1 MPEYVNARIWK
12 ETRRLLRLIAAQS
25 GEQMVQVMHRLCV
38 EEWKRVTPPA
48 PAARSAQRPRR
59 PAIERRRVDKGM
71 TMSITD
77 QLEQLALYR
86 ADSADTAKLLDKA
99 MKPSAARLAIRVEEL
114 IAERDRHRAA
124 LICIKHLPSN
134 KHQPSDEAQDIARVA
149 LGET

>member
-48 PAARSAQRPRR
+48 PAAR
-59 PAIERRRVDKGM
+59 IERRRVDKGM